1 MGATRFKRLILPFV
15 IVFVGFVLAG
25 LLLVTGPGLTP
36 QAVEPVAPLVRVQ
49 TITLQDV
56 ELSALTHG
64 TVAPRTESELVA
76 EVAGR
81 VISVSP
87 KLVSGGFF
95 EADEELLQIEPLDY
109 ELALEQAR
117 AGIAQAESDLTNAR
131 RAAQRVDSL
140 RERQLASE
148 SQQDDAANRMRIAEA
163 TLKSSRAQLARAER
177 DLARTRILA
186 PYQGRVR
193 SERVDVGQFVNRGFS
208 VATIYATDFAE
219 VRLPINDEE
228 LAFLDL
234 PLKPGLEGE
243 SAGDPP
249 KVTIRARFAGSDY
262 EWAGEIVRTEGE
274 LDPQT
279 RMVNLIARV
288 DSPYAPTAG
297 GAPLAVGLFVDAEI
311 HGRVA
316 PDLAVLPR
324 ASIRQGN
331 KVLLVDADN
340 RLHFQQVTI
349 LRTVGEQA
357 YISAGLGTGDRVC
370 VSPLENALEGM
381 LVRTADTPLDSASAG
396 L

>member
-1 MGATRFKRLILPFV
+1 MDATRLKRLILPFA
-15 IVFVGFVLAG
+15 IVCTGATLAL
-25 LLLVTGPGLTP
+25 LLLVTGPSLTP
-36 QAVEPVAPLVRVQ
+36 QSVDAVAPLVRVQ
-49 TITLQDV
+49 TIKLQDI

-81 VISVSP
+81 VISVSS

-95 EADEELLQIEPLDY
+95 AEGEQLLQIEPLDY

-117 AGIAQAESDLTNAR
+117 AGIAQAESDLANAR

-140 RERQLASE
+140 RDRQLASE

-177 DLARTRILA
+177 DLDRTRIVA

-208 VATIYATDFAE
+208 LATIYATDFAE

-228 LAFLDL
+228 LAFLEL
-234 PLKPGLEGE
+234 PLKPGVEGD
-243 SAGDPP
+243 SAGKSPR
-249 KVTIRARFAGSDY
+249 VTISARFAGADY
-262 EWAGEIVRTEGE
+262 QWQGQVVRTEGE
-274 LDPQT
+274 LDPRT

-311 HGRVA
+311 HGRMA
-316 PDLAVLPR
+316 RDLAVLPR
-324 ASIRQGN
+324 ASIRQGS
-331 KVLLVDADN
+331 KVLLVDEDN
-340 RLHFQQVTI
+340 RLRFTEVTVM
-349 LRTVGEQA
+349 RTVGENA
-357 YISAGLGTGDRVC
+357 YVSAGLKPGDRVC
-370 VSPLENALEGM
+370 VSPLENALDGM
-381 LVRTADTPLDSASAG
+381 SVRTADSTADNTSAV

>member
-1 MGATRFKRLILPFV
+1 MVATPFKRLILPFAIV
-15 IVFVGFVLAG
+15 IVGAVLAA

-36 QAVEPVAPLVRVQ
+36 QSVEPVAPLVRVQ
-49 TITLQDV
+49 TITLEDV

-95 EADEELLQIEPLDY
+95 DADEELLRIEPLDY

-131 RAAQRVDSL
+131 RAAERVDSL

-177 DLARTRILA
+177 DLARTRIVA

-208 VATIYATDFAE
+208 IATIYATDFAE

-234 PLKPGLEGE
+234 PLKPGVEGE
-243 SAGDPP
+243 TARILP
-249 KVTIRARFAGSDY
+249 KVTISARFAGSDY
-262 EWAGEIVRTEGE
+262 QWAGQIVRTEGE
-274 LDPQT
+274 LDPRT
-279 RMVNLIARV
+279 RMVNMIARV
-288 DSPYAPTAG
+288 DSPYAPSAG

-316 PDLAVLPR
+316 TDLAVLPR
-324 ASIRQGN
+324 AAIRQGD
-331 KVLLVDADN
+331 KVLLVDAED
-340 RLHFQQVTI
+340 RLRFQPVTV

-357 YISAGLGTGDRVC
+357 YISAGLGAGDRVC

-381 LVRTADTPLDSASAG
+381 SVRIADVPLAEESATP
-396 L
+396 

>member
-1 MGATRFKRLILPFV
+1 MGATRLKRLILPFA
-15 IVFVGFVLAG
+15 IVFGGAVLAV
-25 LLLVTGPGLTP
+25 LLLVTGPSLTP
-36 QAVEPVAPLVRVQ
+36 QTVEPVPPLVRVQ
-49 TITLQDV
+49 TIALQDV

-95 EADEELLQIEPLDY
+95 AAEEELLQIEPLDY
-109 ELALEQAR
+109 EPALEQAR
-117 AGIAQAESDLTNAR
+117 AGITQAESDLANAR

-140 RERQLASE
+140 RDQQLASE

-163 TLKSSRAQLARAER
+163 TLKFSRAQLARAER
-177 DLARTRILA
+177 DLARTRIVA

-193 SERVDVGQFVNRGFS
+193 SERVDVGQFVNRGFA

-243 SAGDPP
+243 STGAPP
-249 KVTIRARFAGSDY
+249 KVTISARFAGSDY
-262 EWAGEIVRTEGE
+262 QWVGQIVRTEGE
-274 LDPQT
+274 LDPRT
-279 RMVNLIARV
+279 RMVNLVARV
-288 DSPYAPTAG
+288 DSPYAPGDG

-316 PDLAVLPR
+316 SSVAVLPR
-324 ASIRQGN
+324 ASIRQGD
-331 KVLLVDADN
+331 KVLLVDDDS
-340 RLHFQQVTI
+340 RLRFHQVEI
-349 LRTVGEQA
+349 LRTVGEEA
-357 YISAGLGTGDRVC
+357 YVSAGLSAGDRVC
-370 VSPLENALEGM
+370 VSPIENAFEGM
-381 LVRTADTPLDSASAG
+381 SVRTADDTPASESTA

>member
-1 MGATRFKRLILPFV
+1 MKRLILPFA
-15 IVFVGFVLAG
+15 IVFAGAALAL
-25 LLLVTGPGLTP
+25 LLLVTGPSLTP

-49 TITLQDV
+49 TIVLQDI

-95 EADEELLQIEPLDY
+95 AANEELLQIEPLDY
-109 ELALEQAR
+109 ELALEQTR
-117 AGIAQAESDLTNAR
+117 AGIAQAQSDLANTR
-131 RAAQRVDSL
+131 RAAQRVDNL
-140 RERQLASE
+140 RDRQLASE
-148 SQQDDAANRMRIAEA
+148 SEQDDAANRMRIAEA
-163 TLKSSRAQLARAER
+163 TLRSSRAQLSRAER
-177 DLARTRILA
+177 DLARTRIVA

-208 VATIYATDFAE
+208 LATIYATDFAE

-234 PLKPGLEGE
+234 PLKPGLEDA
-243 SAGDPP
+243 SPRKSP
-249 KVTIRARFAGSDY
+249 KVTISARFAGSAY
-262 EWAGEIVRTEGE
+262 QWEGQIVRTEGE

-288 DSPYAPTAG
+288 DAPYAPSAG

-311 HGRVA
+311 HGRLA
-316 PDLAVLPR
+316 RDLAVLPR
-324 ASIRQGN
+324 SSIRQGN

-340 RLHFQQVTI
+340 RLRFHPVTV
-349 LRTVGEQA
+349 LRTVGELA
-357 YISAGLGTGDRVC
+357 YVSAGLAGGDRVC

-381 LVRTADTPLDSASAG
+381 SVRTADSAPDNVSPSP
-396 L
+396 